1 MIIMGLIVLII
12 IGLMWAIDRV
22 PGDKNDK
29 KDK

>member
-12 IGLMWAIDRV
+12 IGLMWVIDRV

-29 KDK
+29 KNK